1 MMFCANCYKEIPAG
15 KSYYKHQDTNQS
27 YCSLECFNDHMIYT
41 HTITLETS
49 EGAETTEEQDNDECE
64 DFIEDLR
71 RNGVKLIKN
80 DGSLVEIP
88 SDFLKRATELCN
100 ELRCSS
106 ITYDI
111 VDPQD
116 SEHTKLRVLD
126 CGYAE

>member
-1 MMFCANCYKEIPAG
+1 M
-15 KSYYKHQDTNQS
+15 
-27 YCSLECFNDHMIYT
+27 
-41 HTITLETS
+41 TS
-49 EGAETTEEQDNDECE
+49 E
-64 DFIEDLR
+64 DFIVDLR

-80 DGSLVEIP
+80 DGSLIEIP
-88 SDFLKRATELCN
+88 PDSLKRATELCSQ
-100 ELRCSS
+100 LRCSS

>member
-1 MMFCANCYKEIPAG
+1 M
-15 KSYYKHQDTNQS
+15 
-27 YCSLECFNDHMIYT
+27 
-41 HTITLETS
+41 TS
-49 EGAETTEEQDNDECE
+49 E

-80 DGSLVEIP
+80 DGSLAEIP

-100 ELRCSS
+100 QLRCNS
-106 ITYDI
+106 ITYDT

-116 SEHTKLRVLD
+116 SEHTSLRVLD

>member
-1 MMFCANCYKEIPAG
+1 M
-15 KSYYKHQDTNQS
+15 
-27 YCSLECFNDHMIYT
+27 
-41 HTITLETS
+41 TS
-49 EGAETTEEQDNDECE
+49 EH
-64 DFIEDLR
+64 FIVDLR

-80 DGSLVEIP
+80 DGSLIEIP
-88 SDFLKRATELCN
+88 PDFLKRATELCSQ
-100 ELRCSS
+100 LRCSS

>member
-1 MMFCANCYKEIPAG
+1 MFCANCYNEIPAG

-27 YCSLECFNDHMIYT
+27 YCSLDCLNDHMIYT
-41 HTITLETS
+41 HTITLKRARVRKPPRNRTMTS
-49 EGAETTEEQDNDECE
+49 E

-71 RNGVKLIKN
+71 RNGVKLIKK
-80 DGSLVEIP
+80 DGVLTEIP
-88 SDFLKRATELCN
+88 PDFLKRATELCSQ
-100 ELRCSS
+100 LRCSS
-106 ITYDI
+106 ISYDI